1 MSVLDD
7 PSEGTWSV
15 FASKVVRERD
25 EARYERDEARDE
37 LAAMAAE
44 RDKWRAV
51 ADANTRLREDMKR
64 ERDEAIASLNTC
76 DAPHD
81 VGGERLEDAVI
92 EAAISL
98 VNAWRD
104 ADDADQAH
112 YRAQSLTD
120 IRERFAVQNR
130 VTNAKGEMTAASL
143 RLLDA
148 VTVFEQAAG
157 DAT

>member
-1 MSVLDD
+1 MTPV
-7 PSEGTWSV
+7 
-15 FASKVVRERD
+15 
-25 EARYERDEARDE
+25 
-37 LAAMAAE
+37 
-44 RDKWRAV
+44 
-51 ADANTRLREDMKR
+51 
-64 ERDEAIASLNTC
+64 
-76 DAPHD
+76 D
-81 VGGERLEDAVI
+81 VGGEHLDGPALAEVTLEDAVI

-98 VNAWRD
+98 VEAWLD

-148 VTVFEQAAG
+148 VTVLQQAERG
-157 DAT
+157 AT